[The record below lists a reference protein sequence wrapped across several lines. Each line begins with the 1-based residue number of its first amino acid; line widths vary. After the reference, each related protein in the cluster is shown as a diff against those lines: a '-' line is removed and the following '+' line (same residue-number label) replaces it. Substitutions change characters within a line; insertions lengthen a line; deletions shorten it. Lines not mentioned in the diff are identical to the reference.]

1 VCVQGTSE
9 THRDA
14 EWVKNELMPRVEKR
28 VIKRR
33 MQTKQKQKNG
43 KSLCE
48 ASFVQTN
55 RYQTKFFRKRN
66 LIFFRFF
73 T

>member
-9 THRDA
+9 THLDA
-14 EWVKNELMPRVEKR
+14 GWVKNERMPRVEKR

-43 KSLCE
+43 KSLYE
-48 ASFVQTN
+48 ASFMQTG
-55 RYQTKFFRKRN
+55 R
-66 LIFFRFF
+66 
-73 T
+73 

>member
-14 EWVKNELMPRVEKR
+14 GWVKNERMPRVEKR
-28 VIKRR
+28 GIKRS

-43 KSLCE
+43 KSLYE
-48 ASFVQTN
+48 ASFVQTG
-55 RYQTKFFRKRN
+55 R
-66 LIFFRFF
+66 
-73 T
+73 